1 MVRAAK
7 EQDLPHILTIYN
19 VARRYMRAHGNT
31 AQWVNG
37 YPSEELLRQDLAA
50 GQLYVLEDGG
60 GVYAVFAFILG
71 EDPTYRRIQGA
82 WRDDS
87 PYGTIHRIASDGTA
101 KGIARTAFD
110 FAAGKIDYLRIDTHE
125 NNQSM
130 QAAIL
135 KYGFQKCGVVQVRN
149 GARLAFDCE
158 VQR

>member
-1 MVRAAK
+1 MVRAAR

-87 PYGTIHRIASDGTA
+87 PYGTIHRLGSDGSHRGHAVRAPASGHTCGQRYHA
-101 KGIARTAFD
+101 AVHGAGGLCAVRRHPCGGRHV
-110 FAAGKIDYLRIDTHE
+110 AAGL
-125 NNQSM
+125 
-130 QAAIL
+130 
-135 KYGFQKCGVVQVRN
+135 
-149 GARLAFDCE
+149 
-158 VQR
+158 